1 MSKRDL
7 EKNYCM
13 VNKKIRVLLLLMYFA
28 VPAFGQS
35 VDWERVHNLTNQGIE
50 ELYGLKIN
58 SAVKYFDQVI
68 AIAPTDP
75 RGHFFKAMTYY
86 YKYFLLSEKEDFDKF
101 IKASDDVIT
110 ICEKHLKYNTNQV
123 EQAKTYFYLGGIK
136 GYRGIIKSLYSP
148 GSPSLSVL
156 KEGKE
161 AYESLEYAITLNPQM
176 YDAYMGLGLF
186 TYVVGS
192 LPKAFRWIAGV
203 LGFEGDKKKGIE
215 YLRIANEK
223 GLYTKYE
230 ALWWL
235 TFFYMGE
242 NDDEN
247 ASKSL
252 DAVLK
257 KFPANTL
264 YLVLMGNFQMSLNKI
279 DKAFEYFSRASVI
292 QAPEMKK
299 LTYFA
304 NAGLG
309 RYYFLKNNFTE
320 AIKHYENFINLVSE
334 KDDRWRNRDN
344 ALYNIALSCDF
355 LGQREK
361 AVSYFQQ
368 VKYNDFAILR
378 VNHPLTTSQKIIMQI
393 YNNGITSD
401 RDKAIAE
408 LERIIL
414 QEDLNADEFGYAR
427 YMLGSLYYSHKN
439 YRTALPIF
447 REIQSIKTE
456 KENWLKPYSKYYIGQ
471 CLVNL
476 GDKSGAKKEFEYI
489 EDFKDYYGERSLKR
503 MTQRAIDKLD

>member
-1 MSKRDL
+1 MV
-7 EKNYCM
+7 KN
-13 VNKKIRVLLLLMYFA
+13 KIPLLLLVFYLS

-35 VDWERVHNLTNQGIE
+35 VDWEKVHTLTNQGIE

-58 SAVKYFDQVI
+58 SAVKYFDEVI
-68 AIAPTDP
+68 AIAPSDQ
-75 RGHFFKAMTYY
+75 RGHFFRAMAYY
-86 YKYFLLSEKEDFDKF
+86 YKYFLLNEKEDFDKF

-110 ICEKHLKYNTNQV
+110 ICERHLKYNSNQT

-136 GYRGIIKSLYSP
+136 GYRGIIKSIYSS
-148 GSPSLSVL
+148 GSPSISVL

-161 AYESLEYAITLNPQM
+161 AYEALEYAITLNPQM

-223 GLYTKYE
+223 ALYTKYE

-252 DAVLK
+252 EAVLK

-264 YLVLMGNFQMSLNKI
+264 YLVLMGNFQMSMNKF
-279 DKAFEYFSRASVI
+279 DKAFEYFTRASVI

-304 NAGLG
+304 SAGLG
-309 RYYFLKNNFTE
+309 RYFFVKNNFNE
-320 AIKHYENFINLVSE
+320 AITHFENFINLVPE
-334 KDDRWRNRDN
+334 KEDRWRNRDN
-344 ALYNIALSCDF
+344 ALYNLALSYDF

-361 AVSYFQQ
+361 AISYFQQ
-368 VKYNDFAILR
+368 VKYNDFAVLR
-378 VNHPLTTSQKIIMQI
+378 VNHPLTSFQKIIIQA
-393 YNNGITSD
+393 YNLGIASD
-401 RDKAIAE
+401 RDKAVEE
-408 LERIIL
+408 LERMVIR
-414 QEDLNADEFGYAR
+414 ENLNVDEFAYAR
-427 YMLGSLYYSHKN
+427 YMLGSLYYAHKN
-439 YRTALPIF
+439 YKTALPIF
-447 REIQSIKTE
+447 REIQSLKTD

-471 CLVNL
+471 CLINL
-476 GDKSGAKKEFEYI
+476 GDRAGAKKEFEYI
-489 EDFKDYYGERSLKR
+489 EDFKDYYGERSLNR
-503 MTQRAIDKLD
+503 MTQRVLDKLE